1 MKGQNKFFGR
11 TEYMTGVIFDGE
23 QNIEGKIIPVLITS
37 YNQNNLFGKINTPP
51 KEKCYSTIILDERPI
66 PILPNIN
73 TTPSKQVSEDIVY
86 SKAEDEIKTPQNNAL
101 MESTIA
107 NLLSEESEIEINNEQ
122 QEISMYAQKII
133 STIENAWMKPR
144 NIPEGLVA
152 NLRLKIRSSGRITS
166 AELIK
171 SSGNIRFDNSAL
183 QAVRRVETFSFFN
196 SIPKNLYEREFQ
208 IIAISFNPS

>member
-1 MKGQNKFFGR
+1 MIANYRYLQASLFSFCIHAAIFMYIYGTFDTNTSKILLISKPLQVELKF
-11 TEYMTGVIFDGE
+11 ELPSKDLKK
-23 QNIEGKIIPVLITS
+23 Q
-37 YNQNNLFGKINTPP
+37 
-51 KEKCYSTIILDERPI
+51 I
-66 PILPNIN
+66 PISPNIN
-73 TTPSKQVSEDIVY
+73 VTTSKQVSEDIVY

-101 MESTIA
+101 IESTIA
-107 NLLSEESEIEINNEQ
+107 NLLSEESEVETNNEQ

-152 NLRLKIRSSGRITS
+152 NLRLKIRSSGRIAG

-196 SIPKNLYEREFQ
+196 SIPKNLYDREFQ